1 MFLILQICSPMLTDP
16 FYCCLLEALPAS
28 RKITS
33 ETGSFIWEQV
43 WLTRLHAPEQQSLPM
58 GRSSRCLKGKNN
70 SQETRVEFQTAIIQK
85 LQRCLHCRI
94 TLISVVTSYLLHII
108 NSHILHHLCTD
119 ALPGWCSA
127 FGYRCLQQ
135 ASLILVLKIKP
146 PLLPTSSC
154 VSHKQ

>member
-1 MFLILQICSPMLTDP
+1 MFLILQICSPMVPDP

-85 LQRCLHCRI
+85 LQCCLHCRI
-94 TLISVVTSYLLHII
+94 TLISAETSYLLHII
-108 NSHILHHLCTD
+108 NSHRCT
-119 ALPGWCSA
+119 AWMMFSH
-127 FGYRCLQQ
+127 RCLQQ